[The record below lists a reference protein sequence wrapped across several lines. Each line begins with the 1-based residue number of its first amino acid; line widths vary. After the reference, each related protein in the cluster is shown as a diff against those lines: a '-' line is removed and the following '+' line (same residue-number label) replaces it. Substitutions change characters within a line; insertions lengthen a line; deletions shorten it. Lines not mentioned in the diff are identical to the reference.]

1 MKLSDVLFRELVSH
15 GHIQSQPNGNI
26 QITNNNFVLPQLIL
40 SQQLFFTSKDTFTK
54 YLYPNWYIHHIC
66 TPRDTFTKYFLHK
79 LIHSPHVYLNWYIQ
93 VYTYLLTSID
103 TITTSLFTSTDTYIK
118 YYYPK
123 PPKQMN
129 PTTIPSKIKLW
140 RHHSIFIL
148 EFLYKT

>member
-40 SQQLFFTSKDTFTK
+40 SQQLFYTSKDTFTK

-79 LIHSPHVYLNWYIQ
+79 LIHSPHVYLNWYIHHMC
-93 VYTYLLTSID
+93 TSID
-103 TITTSLFTSTDTYIK
+103 TFKFTHICLPQLIQSPHLCLPQLIHTPNIIT
-118 YYYPK
+118 PN
-123 PPKQMN
+123 PPN
-129 PTTIPSKIKLW
+129 RWTRL
-140 RHHSIFIL
+140 
-148 EFLYKT
+148 LYRVK

>member
-54 YLYPNWYIHHIC
+54 YVYPNWHIHHIC

-79 LIHSPHVYLNWYIQ
+79 LIHSPHVYLNWYIHHMC
-93 VYTYLLTSID
+93 TSID
-103 TITTSLFTSTDTYIK
+103 TFTTCVPQLIHSPHLYPNGYIH
-118 YYYPK
+118 
-123 PPKQMN
+123 Q
-129 PTTIPSKIKLW
+129 
-140 RHHSIFIL
+140 IL
-148 EFLYKT
+148 LT